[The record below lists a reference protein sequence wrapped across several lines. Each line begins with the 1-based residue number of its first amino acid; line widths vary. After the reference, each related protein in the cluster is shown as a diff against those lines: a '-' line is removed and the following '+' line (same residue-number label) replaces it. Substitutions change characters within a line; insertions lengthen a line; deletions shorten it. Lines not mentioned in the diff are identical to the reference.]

1 MTNKINTNNTIET
14 YINYLKHKEANENI
28 SNCIAL
34 EKARDI
40 KISVS
45 DMLDC
50 LWIRDVLPAV
60 HGEENKRFKYLVFF
74 EGVIMNKGGNNNGNN
89 TRNRRIK
96 KGTY

>member
-50 LWIRDVLPAV
+50 L
-60 HGEENKRFKYLVFF
+60 
-74 EGVIMNKGGNNNGNN
+74 
-89 TRNRRIK
+89 
-96 KGTY
+96 